1 MAKNEKEVKD
11 NVFGFGD
18 ENIAYAKYFDG
29 ISYLNGLAAADDNV
43 DVSVANVS
51 FEPGA
56 RNHWHRHHGYQIL
69 IATGGEGWFQEEGRP
84 AQLMKPGDT
93 VVVHD
98 GVKHW
103 HGATKDSWFSH
114 IAITKGT
121 ATWEE
126 PVDEDY
132 YNSLGENK

>member
-1 MAKNEKEVKD
+1 MAKNEKEVK
-11 NVFGFGD
+11 NNIFGFGD
-18 ENIAYAKYFDG
+18 ENVAYAKYFDG

-51 FEPGA
+51 FEPGT
-56 RNHWHRHHGYQIL
+56 RNHWHRHLDGYQIL
-69 IATGGEGWFQEEGRP
+69 ICTGGEGWVQEEGKP
-84 AQLMKPGDT
+84 AKLMKPGDT
-93 VVVHD
+93 VVIHD
-98 GVKHW
+98 GVKHL

-121 ATWEE
+121 AKWEE

-132 YNSLGENK
+132 YNSLKA